1 MTHCPLG
8 AVVCINPLDTCLV
21 EGTLRG
27 KGGAAVFTPVV
38 GEGHPRAHAV
48 NLSVSAGG
56 PHS

>member
-8 AVVCINPLDTCLV
+8 VVVCVNPPGTCLV
-21 EGTLRG
+21 EGALRG
-27 KGGAAVFTPVV
+27 RGEAAVFTAVA
-38 GEGHPRAHAV
+38 GEGRPRAHAV